1 MIKHEHEQVLPRI
14 HLIGNDTERTSFV
27 VGRTVESIKLEH
39 DGSSSDAG
47 PSSSECKD
55 PDW

>member
-1 MIKHEHEQVLPRI
+1 MLPRI